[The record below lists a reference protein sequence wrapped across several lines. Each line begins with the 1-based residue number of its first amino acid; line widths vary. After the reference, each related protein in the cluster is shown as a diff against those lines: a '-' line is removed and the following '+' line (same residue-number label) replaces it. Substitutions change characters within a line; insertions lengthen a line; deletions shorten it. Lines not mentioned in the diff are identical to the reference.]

1 MRNSKNKDQSPAN
14 NPVADNTTI
23 LSTSGLSLTERS
35 YFIELNSSLKRISNA
50 DPSNVQEVVASQLE
64 LMTIYHNLV
73 LRQARRSFDWAL
85 ISAGVGLLF
94 FLLAVGFVLYNE
106 SQNASI
112 ISVICGSLIELISA
126 INFYLYSKTSTQL
139 ADFQNRL
146 DKTQSFLL
154 ANSIC
159 EGLENEHKQQ
169 VRAEL
174 VRKIANIIDSNQRF
188 QREETSV

>member
-50 DPSNVQEVVASQLE
+50 DPSNVQEGVASQLE